1 MEILGYVL
9 SPEVSAFVAQQMAK
23 IKKKFVFRNIK
34 EHPFDSHR
42 SLNGV
47 QEADEHTV
55 TIWINPSGS
64 HLDYTIAHEIMH
76 EVLEVEGFPS
86 TARRKEYANDEW
98 TAYVG
103 SMLKS
108 IILDV
113 VIDSRLLLY
122 NIIDT
127 SRSDVVQQKVKQLER
142 DHKLGQPSDYGPRFC
157 LWVLNY
163 LHAEIDPV
171 LSCREKE
178 RLKSLIGRIFPRVKS
193 VGEELVKTVHNTGFK
208 KPDKTLKAMVII
220 RDRLRLQNRCLITD
234 REGKTY

>member
-9 SPEVSAFVAQQMAK
+9 SPEVSVFVAQQMAK

-34 EHPFDSHR
+34 DHPFDSHR
-42 SLNGV
+42 SLNGIC
-47 QEADEHTV
+47 EAKEHTV
-55 TIWINPSGS
+55 MIWLNPSRP

-76 EVLEVEGFPS
+76 AVLEVEGFPS
-86 TARRKEYANDEW
+86 TTRPKEYANDKV

-113 VIDSRLLLY
+113 VIDSRLSLY

-127 SRSDVVQQKVKQLER
+127 STSDVVHQKVKQLER
-142 DHKLGQPSDYGPRFC
+142 DHKLGQPSDYSPRFC

-171 LSCREKE
+171 LSRREKE

-193 VGEELVKTVHNTGFK
+193 IGEELVKTVHNTGFK
-208 KPDKTLKAMVII
+208 KPDQTLKAMVII

-234 REGKTY
+234 REGKEY